1 MDRRPIGVFDSGLG
15 GLTAVAELKRLLPHE
30 DIVYFGDT
38 ARVPYGTRSRD
49 TIERFVRQDIEFL
62 MSKDVKIILA
72 ACCTAS
78 TILTPEMRESYP
90 VPVIGTIE
98 ASARAA
104 VRNTQNGR
112 VTILGTNA
120 TVKSGAFE
128 RAIQAENADIAT
140 LGVPCP
146 LFVPLI
152 ENGYA
157 HKMPIAELIVKDHLE
172 KALSFGADTVILG
185 CTHYP
190 LISGLITEVL
200 GDVTAISSGA
210 ECAKELA
217 AHIREHDMENSPDRK
232 GACRAYVSDSC
243 EQFKRHAGMF
253 LQEGGV
259 MQITQV
265 SPEAET
271 EGESI

>member
-1 MDRRPIGVFDSGLG
+1 MDKRPIGVFDSGLG

-62 MSKDVKIILA
+62 MGQDVKIILA

-78 TILTPEMRESYP
+78 TILTPALRESYP
-90 VPVIGTIE
+90 LPIIGTIE

-104 VRNTQNGR
+104 VRNTQNRR

-120 TVKSGAFE
+120 TVKSRAFE
-128 RAIQAENADIAT
+128 AAIGEVCADVET
-140 LGVPCP
+140 LGVACP

-157 HKMPIAELIVKDHLE
+157 DKEPIARMIVRDHLE
-172 KALSFGADTVILG
+172 GALAFGADTVILG

-190 LISGLITEVL
+190 LISDLITDVL
-200 GDVTAISSGA
+200 GAGDVTPISSGA

-217 AHIREHDMENSPDRK
+217 AYMREKGMENSPDHR
-232 GACRAYVSDSC
+232 GSCRAYVSDSC
-243 EQFKRHAGMF
+243 AQFRKYAGMF
-253 LQEGGV
+253 LQDEDI
-259 MQITQV
+259 MQVEQV
-265 SPEAET
+265 SLDT
-271 EGESI
+271 DGKGV